1 MQKSIYI
8 VLALVVASM
17 LGSGLAQAEDK
28 VLKFPVA
35 HALKSKLAK
44 EKMLDDVRVYMMGQG
59 HPGASRTYREYQ
71 SNKRSTGRNDQEAC
85 DKAFISA
92 IIALQQ
98 RADKERGNGV
108 VDIYSISNNKKTKSA
123 ETYSCLRG
131 RSMANVILRG
141 TVVRF

>member
-1 MQKSIYI
+1 MKKLTI
-8 VLALVVASM
+8 VVLTLVVAVM
-17 LGSGLAQAEDK
+17 LGHGLAQAEDQ

-59 HPGASRTYREYQ
+59 HPGASRTMREYQ
-71 SNKRSTGRNDQEAC
+71 SNKRSTGWNDQEAC

-108 VDIYSISNNKKTKSA
+108 VEIYSITNNKKTRSA